1 VISEAVIVSLIVAF
15 GGVLAAIFGR
25 QIRLIRLDASASRR
39 QVENSHPTNLRDDM
53 DDQHREVMGQ
63 LGRMYDRLGGVEAD
77 VRGLRKDV
85 GRGDMKTEKLDDRIH
100 DLEQKE

>member
-1 VISEAVIVSLIVAF
+1 
-15 GGVLAAIFGR
+15 
-25 QIRLIRLDASASRR
+25 
-39 QVENSHPTNLRDDM
+39 
-53 DDQHREVMGQ
+53 
-63 LGRMYDRLGGVEAD
+63 VEAD

>member
-1 VISEAVIVSLIVAF
+1 MISEAIIVSLIVAA

-53 DDQHREVMGQ
+53 DEQHKEVMGQ
-63 LGRMYDRLGGVEAD
+63 LGRMYDR
-77 VRGLRKDV
+77 LRKDV